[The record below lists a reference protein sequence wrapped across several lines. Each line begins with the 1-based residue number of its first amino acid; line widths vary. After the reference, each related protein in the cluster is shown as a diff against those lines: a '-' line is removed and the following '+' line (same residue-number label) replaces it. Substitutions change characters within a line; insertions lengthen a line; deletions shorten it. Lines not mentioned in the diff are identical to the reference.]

1 MGESVRWKSAAP
13 SRPNRLP
20 RPEGSG
26 ILSTVLGTHPGEA
39 GVKDLVREGV
49 QNLETSLGEVVPA
62 LLRVSSDY
70 RLGRDQAAN
79 SGFGQCLEALR
90 SVIELV
96 AKFREVSASGA
107 FPDIPASLTFAGHDQ
122 RLLGLLNEMSS
133 AQQGRD
139 WIFLA
144 DLIEYELVPI
154 LKEMAGGLP
163 EALRALA

>member
-1 MGESVRWKSAAP
+1 MGESVNRENTSQI
-13 SRPNRLP
+13 PNRLP
-20 RPEGSG
+20 RPGGGG
-26 ILSTVLGTHPGEA
+26 ILSPILGTHPGEA

-49 QNLETSLGEVVPA
+49 QNLETSLGEIVPA

-70 RLGRDQAAN
+70 RLGRDASAN

-107 FPDIPASLTFAGHDQ
+107 FPDFPAALTFAGHDQ

-163 EALRALA
+163 DALRALA